1 MRCRWQTVVA
11 VAYALTCSPVFA
23 LNPAYRISQYLHTAW
38 KNDSGLQAV
47 RRLAQT
53 PDGYLWLA
61 TRGGLVRFDG
71 FRFSTYRAG
80 SVQGLESSIIQDLLV
95 DPDGSLWIATLGGG
109 ISHYQGG
116 AFHSYTIRDG
126 LPSDD
131 VQSLYRDTRGVIW
144 VGTRDGKIARLARG
158 RFENVS
164 LGIPDDKSINGF
176 VETADQSL
184 WIATFGNGVFR
195 LRDGVLTA
203 FSVRDGLPDAR
214 VNGIYRDRSGKVW
227 TAGRKGLSSWDGRRF
242 VPYSAVNKS
251 VDVAIGCREDR
262 DGNLW
267 IAAPSGLYR
276 AQKDTV
282 VKLNHDSGLST
293 DFASDVFEDRD
304 GNLWVATRAGLDRL
318 RDGPIRTFTAK
329 EGLPTDSG
337 PIVVGDHGA
346 IWTAAEGRVDRI
358 AASELSTWRIALPF
372 RAQTITLL
380 TRPGSEFL
388 IGFEGGVASWH
399 PRGAATT
406 IPALAGLD
414 VSCLLQARD
423 GSIWIGTSNR
433 GLLHWKSQNS
443 ESSIETVVSGKFIES
458 LAEDH
463 AGAIW
468 VASYDGGLYRVTGK
482 QVQRFGPSQGLK
494 SESVYTAFIDEKGDL
509 WIGSAGGLSWF
520 QNGTLRTV
528 SSRQGLP
535 SDQVFAIVDDS
546 YDRLWFAT
554 FAGIASLEKKS
565 LTEWAEGRRDKLD
578 PTVYRATDE
587 TQIYSTGRKFPNAVR
602 SGDGHLW
609 FSFALGVS
617 EVVPPSSRASRE
629 DEFPVMVE
637 DVRIDGIPHYRQDR
651 LRIPAGTRSIEI
663 TYTAIALANPESVRF
678 RYRLQGMDND
688 WIDADS
694 RRTAFYNNLKP
705 NTYKFTV
712 SASAGAGQWREGPTL
727 VLEQLPF
734 FYQTMWFALLVLTM
748 VLSLG
753 ILAYR
758 VRLQQ
763 AVSRIQAGVEERMGE
778 RNRIAQE
785 LHDSVVQAISGST
798 MLVENAAEKVPD
810 SLPVLKGTLLR
821 AVDRLEAALAES
833 RAALKGLRDTT
844 RLENDLEKQLSAVA
858 REANHQKIAFK
869 LVITGE
875 TRDIRPMIRY
885 EVFRIGSEA
894 ISNAFKHSEGTS
906 IRVELA
912 YVDGLRLAVQD
923 NGRGIPAE
931 VLHRGKDE
939 HFGLQGIRERAD
951 RIGAKLAI
959 YSRVGAGTEVGIN
972 VSEDIAFDT
981 TGSNPSLVMRAVSR
995 LRSLSR
1001 RAAPDNTHF
1010 R

>member
-1 MRCRWQTVVA
+1 MDHATCREWSV
-11 VAYALTCSPVFA
+11 
-23 LNPAYRISQYLHTAW
+23 PA
-38 KNDSGLQAV
+38 
-47 RRLAQT
+47 
-53 PDGYLWLA
+53 
-61 TRGGLVRFDG
+61 F
-71 FRFSTYRAG
+71 
-80 SVQGLESSIIQDLLV
+80 
-95 DPDGSLWIATLGGG
+95 
-109 ISHYQGG
+109 
-116 AFHSYTIRDG
+116 
-126 LPSDD
+126 
-131 VQSLYRDTRGVIW
+131 
-144 VGTRDGKIARLARG
+144 GTEL
-158 RFENVS
+158 
-164 LGIPDDKSINGF
+164 
-176 VETADQSL
+176 
-184 WIATFGNGVFR
+184 
-195 LRDGVLTA
+195 LTA

-318 RDGPIRTFTAK
+318 RDGPLRTFTAK
-329 EGLPTDSG
+329 EGLANDSG

-372 RAQTITLL
+372 RAQTIALL

-468 VASYDGGLYRVTGK
+468 IASYDSGLYRVTGK
-482 QVQRFGPSQGLK
+482 QVQKFGPSQGLK
-494 SESVYTAFIDEKGDL
+494 SESVYTAFIDEKGGL

-520 QNGTLRTV
+520 QNGALRTV

-587 TQIYSTGRKFPNAVR
+587 ETQKFTHQAASVPMRSARATGTGGSLLRLAVR
-602 SGDGHLW
+602 KWCRQVRAHRERTNSPSWLRTSGSMAFHILVRI
-609 FSFALGVS
+609 VS
-617 EVVPPSSRASRE
+617 EFQPGA
-629 DEFPVMVE
+629 
-637 DVRIDGIPHYRQDR
+637 
-651 LRIPAGTRSIEI
+651 RSIEI
-663 TYTAIALANPESVRF
+663 NYTTAIALANLESSSIP
-678 RYRLQGMDND
+678 L
-688 WIDADS
+688 S
-694 RRTAFYNNLKP
+694 TAR
-705 NTYKFTV
+705 
-712 SASAGAGQWREGPTL
+712 SGQ
-727 VLEQLPF
+727 
-734 FYQTMWFALLVLTM
+734 
-748 VLSLG
+748 
-753 ILAYR
+753 
-758 VRLQQ
+758 
-763 AVSRIQAGVEERMGE
+763 
-778 RNRIAQE
+778 
-785 LHDSVVQAISGST
+785 
-798 MLVENAAEKVPD
+798 
-810 SLPVLKGTLLR
+810 
-821 AVDRLEAALAES
+821 
-833 RAALKGLRDTT
+833 
-844 RLENDLEKQLSAVA
+844 
-858 REANHQKIAFK
+858 
-869 LVITGE
+869 
-875 TRDIRPMIRY
+875 
-885 EVFRIGSEA
+885 
-894 ISNAFKHSEGTS
+894 
-906 IRVELA
+906 
-912 YVDGLRLAVQD
+912 
-923 NGRGIPAE
+923 
-931 VLHRGKDE
+931 
-939 HFGLQGIRERAD
+939 
-951 RIGAKLAI
+951 
-959 YSRVGAGTEVGIN
+959 
-972 VSEDIAFDT
+972 
-981 TGSNPSLVMRAVSR
+981 
-995 LRSLSR
+995 
-1001 RAAPDNTHF
+1001 
-1010 R
+1010 